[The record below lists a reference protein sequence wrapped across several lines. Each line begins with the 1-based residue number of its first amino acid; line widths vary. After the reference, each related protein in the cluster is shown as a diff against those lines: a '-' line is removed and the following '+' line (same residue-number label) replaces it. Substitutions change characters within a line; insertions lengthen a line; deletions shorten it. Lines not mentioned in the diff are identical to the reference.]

1 MPLNGMVIHLV
12 LVPNKEGDPLCL
24 RVQAG
29 MIVILDDLSPIEH
42 E

>member
-1 MPLNGMVIHLV
+1 MVDHLAP
-12 LVPNKEGDPLCL
+12 VPNKEGDALFL

-29 MIVILDDLSPIEH
+29 MIVILDDINPVEN